1 MSHAMVLLAG
11 RYRLDSRIAVGGMG
25 EVWRGTDTVLSRP
38 VAVKLLRTQYA
49 QYPEIL
55 ARFRSEGRHAG
66 SLSHPAIARVYDYG
80 EDASGPE
87 PAYLVMELVDGPSL
101 TEVLGRGPL
110 AARQAMDIVAQAA
123 AGLDA
128 AHRAGLVHRDIKP
141 GNLLL
146 GPDGQVKI
154 TDFGIAHAT
163 GSAPITS
170 SGTLLGTPAYLAPER
185 VAGEAA
191 TPASDLYSLGIVAWE
206 CLAGELPFTGTPVEV
221 AVAHRDRPLP
231 SLPGALPADVA
242 GLVAELTAKD
252 PRTRPRS
259 AAEVARRA
267 GQLRDAMDS
276 RSTLPLDTR
285 SDLWAGP
292 DTRRPGRM
300 MSGKAA
306 ALSAGGLLAA
316 VVAAVLLSGVLG
328 HGAAQPPAP
337 SPPTAA
343 PSAAAARTVEVS
355 ASSLV
360 GQQVSEV
367 RRQLQQLGLRVR
379 VIWQPSEQ
387 DPGTVLSVQP
397 SGQVPGGSMI
407 AVTAA
412 GPTHHDRHGHGDGPG
427 NGQGNGNGGD

>member
-146 GPDGQVKI
+146 GPDGQV
-154 TDFGIAHAT
+154 GGRGGHP
-163 GSAPITS
+163 GQ
-170 SGTLLGTPAYLAPER
+170 
-185 VAGEAA
+185 
-191 TPASDLYSLGIVAWE
+191 
-206 CLAGELPFTGTPVEV
+206 
-221 AVAHRDRPLP
+221 RP
-231 SLPGALPADVA
+231 
-242 GLVAELTAKD
+242 
-252 PRTRPRS
+252 
-259 AAEVARRA
+259 
-267 GQLRDAMDS
+267 
-276 RSTLPLDTR
+276 
-285 SDLWAGP
+285 
-292 DTRRPGRM
+292 
-300 MSGKAA
+300 
-306 ALSAGGLLAA
+306 
-316 VVAAVLLSGVLG
+316 
-328 HGAAQPPAP
+328 
-337 SPPTAA
+337 
-343 PSAAAARTVEVS
+343 
-355 ASSLV
+355 
-360 GQQVSEV
+360 
-367 RRQLQQLGLRVR
+367 
-379 VIWQPSEQ
+379 
-387 DPGTVLSVQP
+387 VLSRHRRL
-397 SGQVPGGSMI
+397 GVPGGRA
-407 AVTAA
+407 AVHRHAGRGRRGAPGPPVAVLAGRAA
-412 GPTHHDRHGHGDGPG
+412 RRRGRAGS
-427 NGQGNGNGGD
+427 